1 MIELYIPRQDELWF
15 AQKMLADPDTMS
27 YNANWAVTYDG
38 YHRETGCVDFPES
51 EWADW
56 YNRWK

>member
-27 YNANWAVTYDG
+27 YNAN
-38 YHRETGCVDFPES
+38 
-51 EWADW
+51 
-56 YNRWK
+56 